1 MNANNKRNIY
11 YFEAA
16 TMKGLFAAI
25 DKWQSEQLTRLQSL
39 NVEKDNDV
47 FCCIAVSN
55 PTEVVIV
62 DGGGSGNVANVRDMG
77 GTHRLCTD

>member
-1 MNANNKRNIY
+1 MNDNNKRNIY

-16 TMKGLFAAI
+16 TMKGLFAAV
-25 DKWQSEQLTRLQSL
+25 DKWQSENLKRLQSL
-39 NVEKDNDV
+39 NVEKDDGV

-62 DGGGSGNVANVRDMG
+62 DGGEVGVNVQNAVG
-77 GTHRLCTD
+77 CKRLLVS